1 MNLKMNEESFKANY
15 GYQFLREGV
24 TIATRP
30 EYRYFLE
37 WIKPQTKV
45 LDLACGEGSLAKLLI
60 DEKQCDVCGLEIDP
74 LGVEQS
80 ILKGVKARVCDLD
93 QGLKDF
99 SDQSFDYVI
108 CNVSLQMLY
117 RPGYVLQEALRVGKR
132 VIVSF
137 PNFGYWQ
144 NRLQLLKGNFPKF
157 SLYGHSWHETRSIH
171 LFSLSDFLDLVNEK
185 GVKVYQAKFL
195 GLDSYHED
203 KISKILPNLFAT
215 VCILEIS
222 PG

>member
-1 MNLKMNEESFKANY
+1 MTEPNFKSNY
-15 GYQFLREGV
+15 GYQPSEKGASA
-24 TIATRP
+24 TTRP
-30 EYRYFLE
+30 EYRYFLQ
-37 WIKPQTKV
+37 WIKPQSKV
-45 LDLACGEGSLAKLLI
+45 LDLACGEGSLGGLLI
-60 DEKQCDVCGLEIDP
+60 DEKQCDVYGLEIDP

-80 ILKGVKARVCDLD
+80 LLKGIKAKVGDLD
-93 QGLKDF
+93 QGLKNF

-117 RPGYVLQEALRVGKR
+117 RPGFVLEEALRVGKR
-132 VIVSF
+132 AIISF

-144 NRLQLLKGNFPKF
+144 NRLQLLKGNFPSF

-171 LFSLSDFLDLVNEK
+171 LFSLNDFLDLVKEK
-185 GVKVYQAKFL
+185 DAKVYQARYL
-195 GLDSYHED
+195 GANSFHED

-222 PG
+222 